1 MQSDAL
7 PLCYTAIHRCKHMQ
21 VTLCDQ
27 IIGKIT
33 CNIMQPELQIVR
45 LGCTNTALR
54 GEKKKKGIKSKS
66 QQLVHE
72 DILIDAKNAYI
83 VYLHL
88 VVFSESCF
96 SDFSVFFDLQTGKIF
111 EIFFLHFQTQIII
124 TIILRCKITFFI
136 FVTLDLNYMHTQDKE
151 SVEKKVLVIPPR
163 IFWRVRYSIWKN
175 HFQW

>member
-1 MQSDAL
+1 M
-7 PLCYTAIHRCKHMQ
+7 
-21 VTLCDQ
+21 
-27 IIGKIT
+27 
-33 CNIMQPELQIVR
+33 R

-96 SDFSVFFDLQTGKIF
+96 SDFSVFSIYRQEKFLRFFFTFLDSDHHNNYFKMQNYIF
-111 EIFFLHFQTQIII
+111 YF
-124 TIILRCKITFFI
+124 R
-136 FVTLDLNYMHTQDKE
+136 D
-151 SVEKKVLVIPPR
+151 
-163 IFWRVRYSIWKN
+163 VRP
-175 HFQW
+175 

>member
-1 MQSDAL
+1 MTTLQSDAL

-96 SDFSVFFDLQTGKIF
+96 KDFSVFSIYRQEKFRDFFFFTFLDSDHHNNYFKMQNYIF
-111 EIFFLHFQTQIII
+111 YF
-124 TIILRCKITFFI
+124 R
-136 FVTLDLNYMHTQDKE
+136 D
-151 SVEKKVLVIPPR
+151 
-163 IFWRVRYSIWKN
+163 VRP
-175 HFQW
+175 